1 MGPCRRERKQDGI
14 KFKKVKRLSIMVLTV
29 GVAAARARTIVT
41 DAWTQASKTLVDV
54 LKEMVF
60 LEAVFIILH
69 N

>member
-1 MGPCRRERKQDGI
+1 
-14 KFKKVKRLSIMVLTV
+14 MVLTV

>member
-1 MGPCRRERKQDGI
+1 
-14 KFKKVKRLSIMVLTV
+14 MVLTV
-29 GVAAARARTIVT
+29 GVAAAGARTIVA
-41 DAWTQASKTLVDV
+41 DGWTQASKTLVDV